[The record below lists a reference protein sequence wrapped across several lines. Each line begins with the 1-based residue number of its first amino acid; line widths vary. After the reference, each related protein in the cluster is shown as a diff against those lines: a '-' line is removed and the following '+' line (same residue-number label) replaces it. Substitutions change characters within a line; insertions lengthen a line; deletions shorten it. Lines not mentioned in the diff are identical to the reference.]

1 MDRIIKI
8 VFTALLLG
16 LFLGAVAQ
24 QAYAGPVIRMPN
36 NVGWLQINYEMQ
48 LYGQW
53 RDNGSGSDD
62 TKSTTDIYFRRNRL
76 SFRGMMNEK
85 YGFYYAMEFQGDRY
99 IGAIN
104 TWETPVNDFFVLD
117 AFFSA
122 NYSDAFNLR
131 AGLTKDPLVRE
142 HNVGCFFPLSMDRSL
157 FVYTSIPRVSRD
169 FGVLLW
175 GNLMN
180 QKMQYKVSA
189 MEGIDGTDTPSS
201 NLRYTGRVHYSFWD
215 PESLPL
221 YFSNYFG
228 AKKVLTIGA
237 GYQLELDAAYGNQ
250 ELETQEKDYTA
261 WTVDLFTEYPT
272 ASAGTFTFGAAYL
285 DSNFD
290 DAYLGGDPSP
300 ASIDIDG
307 QKNGYYFKGGY
318 MLPNKVGPGQLQ
330 FFARYEN
337 WSFANL
343 GGIEDQEI
351 DWSAA
356 GVNYFLKGQDIRL
369 TFEYSHNDFD
379 KEDPDDPNT
388 EDFNT
393 ATVMFQFRF

>member
-1 MDRIIKI
+1 MDKIKKI
-8 VFTALLLG
+8 VLPAVVLG
-16 LFLGAVAQ
+16 LFFCSVAQ

-53 RDNGSGSDD
+53 RDNGSGSDG

-85 YGFYYAMEFQGDRY
+85 YGFYYAQEFQGDRY
-99 IGAIN
+99 IGALN
-104 TWETPVNDFFVLD
+104 TWETPVSDFFVLD

-356 GVNYFLKGQDIRL
+356 GVNYFLKDQDLRL
-369 TFEYSHNDFD
+369 TFEYSFNDFER
-379 KEDPDDPNT
+379 EDPDDPNT
-388 EDFNT
+388 EDFST
-393 ATVMFQFRF
+393 ATVMLQFRF